1 MIHCTKAS
9 GGSIMSKNGKKANN
23 VENIKINHEK
33 NVKKN
38 INYIIGIYCET
49 ILPISQKSADFPYN
63 NF

>member
-1 MIHCTKAS
+1 
-9 GGSIMSKNGKKANN
+9 MSKNGKKANN